1 MHLRSTHRIAVIA
14 LLVAA
19 VVGLPASAQGQ
30 SAGNAVTD
38 WNAIA
43 VSTLVGLPGPAGGA
57 PPASQ
62 INVAM
67 VQGAVYDAVNA
78 TAPKY
83 HRPYLLNRRFE
94 ATASKEA
101 AVATAA
107 YTVLSNIVST
117 APASIPFPSKESVL
131 QSLASQH
138 ASSLGAIPDSPSKAQ
153 GVAAG
158 KAAAEAM
165 IAAREGDGR
174 FGPSQWVPNSA
185 PGHWQPLIDPATG
198 QRILDPTPWVG
209 LVKPF
214 LMQSSSQ
221 FRSKGPLALDSA
233 AYAAELNEVKALG
246 SATSAVRTPTQTYIA
261 RWWQSNPV
269 ASWNAVAR
277 DLIARKNL
285 DVVDSAR
292 LLAMQNLSAADASIN
307 CWNDKYHWD
316 FWRPWN
322 AIARAAEDGNPATA
336 PDPTWT
342 ALITAPYPSHTSGH
356 NCLDAAH
363 VSVLRM
369 FFGDVPEGGYQIT
382 SVSPFMAPGDAP
394 TRTFSSFS
402 QVLAELIEARI
413 WAGLH
418 YRNADVQGQLLGRS
432 VAEYAAANYFTA
444 TPLPATPPPATP
456 PTAGPPTQLPRT
468 PTQLPR
474 TGTPPL
480 APLLPIALG
489 LTAAGLLLRRPPR

>member
-1 MHLRSTHRIAVIA
+1 MIWGTVRVRARAAAA
-14 LLVAA
+14 LLLAGMLTGATAGGALAQATAPVAA
-19 VVGLPASAQGQ
+19 AQGQ
-30 SAGNAVTD
+30 SAGTAVTD

-43 VSTLVGLPGPAGGA
+43 ASTLVGLPGPAGGA

-62 INVAM
+62 INAGM

-78 TAPKY
+78 TAAAPRY
-83 HRPYLLNRRFE
+83 HRPYLLTRRFE
-94 ATASKEA
+94 ATASTAA

-107 YTVLSNIVST
+107 YTVLAHIVST
-117 APASIPFPSKESVL
+117 VPASIPFPGKEGVL
-131 QSLASQH
+131 QSLASQY
-138 ASSLGAIPDSPSKAQ
+138 AASLGALPDSPSTAQ

-158 KAAAEAM
+158 RAAAAAM

-174 FGPSQWVPNSA
+174 FGPSQWVPNPA
-185 PGHWQPLIDPATG
+185 PGHWQPLVDPATG
-198 QRILDPTPWVG
+198 QPLLDPTPWAG

-221 FRSKGPLALDSA
+221 FRSQGPLALDSA
-233 AYAAELNEVKALG
+233 AYAAEFNEVKALG
-246 SATSAVRTPTQTYIA
+246 SATSAERTPTQTYIA
-261 RWWQSNPV
+261 RWWQSNTV

-277 DLIARKNL
+277 DLIARRNL
-285 DVVDSAR
+285 DAVDSAR
-292 LLAMQNLSAADASIN
+292 LLAMLNLSSADAAIN
-307 CWNDKYHWD
+307 CWNEKYYWD

-322 AIARAAEDGNPATA
+322 AVARAAEDGNPATE

-342 ALITAPYPSHTSGH
+342 ALITAPYPDHTSGH
-356 NCLDAAH
+356 LCLDGAGL
-363 VSVLRM
+363 SVLRM
-369 FFGDVPEGGYQIT
+369 FFGDAPEGGYQIT
-382 SVSPFMAPGDAP
+382 SASTFLLPDDAR

-402 QVLAELIEARI
+402 QALAEVTEARI

-418 YRNADVQGQLLGRS
+418 FRTADVQGELLGRS
-432 VAEYAAANYFTA
+432 VADYAAANYFTA
-444 TPLPATPPPATP
+444 APP
-456 PTAGPPTQLPRT
+456 